1 MKIRLR
7 ATTRK
12 ARGDQL
18 KSETIIS
25 TSPAKLI
32 VGGRAILRSIIISHQ
47 APARGKIIIVPRS
60 RIIVR
65 LFVRS

>member
-7 ATTRK
+7 ATIKK
-12 ARGDQL
+12 ATGDQL
-18 KSETIIS
+18 KSETMIS

-32 VGGRAILRSIIISHQ
+32 EGGMAKLNKAIISHH
-47 APARGKIIIVPRS
+47 APARGKINITPRS